1 MVGSGALT
9 AATAG
14 IAYWG
19 YKEREQKVQA
29 EENSVESA
37 IAKEAVRTD
46 IVGQFVAY
54 AASPGQVAEE
64 GPRGGNSPYTAELLA
79 RLSNRSVS
87 LYEACF
93 AGNLNVQQKSKTQQ
107 RPFLSTDMNGN
118 IYLMR
123 QPETR
128 IRKAIIVS
136 VDRLYSK
143 GDLYNTM
150 NDGLAWEA
158 FLKDKCGFEV
168 LRIANPEKDSFHT
181 AFDDLSLQR
190 STKQG
195 RLGSSPL
202 LHKAGFTGR
211 KIEPVEN
218 ALLRFVY
225 SGFGAYRDG
234 GNYLMTDDA
243 NLADIDRRDMID
255 HANEWVEMHMMSLTW
270 IQDRMRQAAAASI
283 LILDS
288 NFPDIDKALNERWN
302 VEQAKR
308 SNVEQTR

>member
-1 MVGSGALT
+1 MVCRSLQGASPPPQLASLNYVFFCTDPSLPGSGFGTGLATLVTALNTDVDWLREHTRLLARATEWELADRQPNRLLVSGDIIQQAKAWVGNRPKDAPAPTDLQLQFIKASEEAEAERTNAERLRLEEMRAAQTQRAQALADREAAVRKLSRRTTIGLVGSGALT

-87 LYEACF
+87 LNEACF

-128 IRKAIIVS
+128 I
-136 VDRLYSK
+136 
-143 GDLYNTM
+143 
-150 NDGLAWEA
+150 
-158 FLKDKCGFEV
+158 
-168 LRIANPEKDSFHT
+168 P
-181 AFDDLSLQR
+181 
-190 STKQG
+190 
-195 RLGSSPL
+195 
-202 LHKAGFTGR
+202 
-211 KIEPVEN
+211 
-218 ALLRFVY
+218 
-225 SGFGAYRDG
+225 
-234 GNYLMTDDA
+234 
-243 NLADIDRRDMID
+243 
-255 HANEWVEMHMMSLTW
+255 
-270 IQDRMRQAAAASI
+270 
-283 LILDS
+283 
-288 NFPDIDKALNERWN
+288 
-302 VEQAKR
+302 
-308 SNVEQTR
+308 